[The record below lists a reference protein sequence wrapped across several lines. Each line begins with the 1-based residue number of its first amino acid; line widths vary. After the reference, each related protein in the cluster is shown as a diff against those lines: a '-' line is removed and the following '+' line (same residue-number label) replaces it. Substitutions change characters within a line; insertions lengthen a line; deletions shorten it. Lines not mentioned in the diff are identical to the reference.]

1 MKRKKMS
8 EIISGKVISAS
19 INEKLREEVEQLK
32 ANGIEPCLAVVLVG
46 EDPASE
52 VYVRNKKRTCEEVGI
67 RSVGHDLPAS
77 TTQQEL
83 ENLVHQLNDDPAV
96 HGILCQFPLPKGL
109 DETQVILA
117 ISPEKDVDGLHP
129 LNAGRIAMGQPKFI
143 SCTPYGVLQMLKRSG
158 ISTSGKNAVVLG
170 RSNLVGRPIATLLSS
185 KGWDATVTVCHSRTA
200 NLAEVTS
207 QADILVAAIGIPEFV
222 TSNMVK
228 SGAVV
233 IDVGINRIDDPSKKS
248 GSRMVGD
255 VAFKEVEEKASF
267 ITPVPGGVGP
277 MTIAMLMANTVNA
290 ARWLNGM
297 NEMSI

>member
-1 MKRKKMS
+1 MS
-8 EIISGKVISAS
+8 ELISGKVIGAS
-19 INEKLREEVEQLK
+19 INEELRKEVDQLK
-32 ANGIEPCLAVVLVG
+32 TNGIEPCLAVVLVG

-52 VYVRNKKRTCEEVGI
+52 VYVRNKKRTCGEIGI
-67 RSVGHDLPAS
+67 RSIGHDLPAS
-77 TTQQEL
+77 TTQEEL
-83 ENLVHQLNDDPAV
+83 EKLIQSLNDDPAV
-96 HGILCQFPLPKGL
+96 HGILCQFPLPEKL
-109 DETQVILA
+109 NETRVILT
-117 ISPEKDVDGLHP
+117 ISPDKDVDGLHP
-129 LNAGRIAMGQPKFI
+129 LNAGLIAMGQPKFI

-200 NLAEVTS
+200 NLAELTS
-207 QADILVAAIGIPEFV
+207 QADIMVAAIGIPEFV
-222 TSNMVK
+222 KADMVK
-228 SGAVV
+228 PGAVV
-233 IDVGINRIDDPSKKS
+233 IDVGINRIDDPSKAS

-255 VAFKEVEEKASF
+255 VAFKQVEEKASF

-297 NEMSI
+297 SEMDL

>member
-1 MKRKKMS
+1 MS
-8 EIISGKVISAS
+8 ELISGKVIGAS
-19 INEKLREEVEQLK
+19 INEELRKEVDQLK
-32 ANGIEPCLAVVLVG
+32 TNGIEPCLAVVLVG

-52 VYVRNKKRTCEEVGI
+52 VYVRNKKRTCGEIGI
-67 RSVGHDLPAS
+67 RSIGHDLPAS
-77 TTQQEL
+77 TTQEEL
-83 ENLVHQLNDDPAV
+83 EKLIQSLNDDPAV
-96 HGILCQFPLPKGL
+96 HGILCQFPLPEKL
-109 DETQVILA
+109 DETRVILT
-117 ISPEKDVDGLHP
+117 ISPDKDVDGLHP
-129 LNAGRIAMGQPKFI
+129 LNAGLIAMGQPKFI

-207 QADILVAAIGIPEFV
+207 EADILVAAIGIPEFV
-222 TSNMVK
+222 KAEMVK
-228 SGAVV
+228 PGAVV
-233 IDVGINRIDDPSKKS
+233 IDVGINRIDDASKAS

-255 VAFKEVEEKASF
+255 VAFKQAEEKASF

-297 NEMSI
+297 SEMDL

>member
-1 MKRKKMS
+1 MS
-8 EIISGKVISAS
+8 ELISGKVIGAS
-19 INEKLREEVEQLK
+19 INEELRKEVDQLK
-32 ANGIEPCLAVVLVG
+32 TNGIEPCLAVVLVG

-52 VYVRNKKRTCEEVGI
+52 VYVRNKKRTCGEIGI
-67 RSVGHDLPAS
+67 RSIGHDLPAS
-77 TTQQEL
+77 TTQEEL
-83 ENLVHQLNDDPAV
+83 EKLIQSLNDDPAV
-96 HGILCQFPLPKGL
+96 HGILCQFPLPEKL
-109 DETQVILA
+109 NETRVILT
-117 ISPEKDVDGLHP
+117 ISPDKDVDGLHP
-129 LNAGRIAMGQPKFI
+129 LNAGLIAMGQPKFI
-143 SCTPYGVLQMLKRSG
+143 SCTPYGVLQMLKRSR

-207 QADILVAAIGIPEFV
+207 QADIMVAAIGIPEFV
-222 TSNMVK
+222 KADMVK
-228 SGAVV
+228 PGAVV
-233 IDVGINRIDDPSKKS
+233 IDVGINRIDDPSKAS

-255 VAFKEVEEKASF
+255 VAFKQVEEKASF

-297 NEMSI
+297 SEMDL

>member
-1 MKRKKMS
+1 MS
-8 EIISGKVISAS
+8 ELISGKVIGAS
-19 INEKLREEVEQLK
+19 INEELRKEVDQLK
-32 ANGIEPCLAVVLVG
+32 INGIEPCLAVVLVG

-52 VYVRNKKRTCEEVGI
+52 VYVRNKKRTCGEIGI
-67 RSVGHDLPAS
+67 RSIGHDLPAS
-77 TTQQEL
+77 TTQEEL
-83 ENLVHQLNDDPAV
+83 ENLIQSLNDDPAV
-96 HGILCQFPLPKGL
+96 HGILCQFPLPEEL
-109 DETQVILA
+109 DETRVILT
-117 ISPEKDVDGLHP
+117 ISPDKDVDGLHP
-129 LNAGRIAMGQPKFI
+129 LNAGLIAMGQPKFI
-143 SCTPYGVLQMLKRSG
+143 SCTPYGVLQMLKRSR

-207 QADILVAAIGIPEFV
+207 QADIMVAAIGIPEFV
-222 TSNMVK
+222 KADMVK
-228 SGAVV
+228 PGAVV
-233 IDVGINRIDDPSKKS
+233 IDVGINRVDDPSKAS

-255 VAFKEVEEKASF
+255 VAFKQVEEKASF

-297 NEMSI
+297 SEMDL

>member
-1 MKRKKMS
+1 MS
-8 EIISGKVISAS
+8 ELISGKVIGAS
-19 INEKLREEVEQLK
+19 INEELRKEVNQLK
-32 ANGIEPCLAVVLVG
+32 TNGIEPCLAVVLVG

-52 VYVRNKKRTCEEVGI
+52 VYVRNKKRTCGEIGI
-67 RSVGHDLPAS
+67 RSIGHDLPAS
-77 TTQQEL
+77 TTQEEL
-83 ENLVHQLNDDPAV
+83 EKLIQSLNDDPAV
-96 HGILCQFPLPKGL
+96 HGILCQFPLPEKL
-109 DETQVILA
+109 NETRVILT
-117 ISPEKDVDGLHP
+117 ISPDKDVDGLHP
-129 LNAGRIAMGQPKFI
+129 LNAGLIAMGQPKFI
-143 SCTPYGVLQMLKRSG
+143 SCTPYGVLQMLKRSR

-207 QADILVAAIGIPEFV
+207 QADIIVAAIGIPEFV
-222 TSNMVK
+222 KADMVK
-228 SGAVV
+228 PGAVV
-233 IDVGINRIDDPSKKS
+233 IDVGINRIDDPSKAS

-255 VAFKEVEEKASF
+255 VAFKQVEEKASF

-297 NEMSI
+297 SEMDL

>member
-1 MKRKKMS
+1 MS
-8 EIISGKVISAS
+8 ELISGKVIGAS
-19 INEKLREEVEQLK
+19 INEELRKEVHQLK
-32 ANGIEPCLAVVLVG
+32 TNGIEPCLAVVLVG

-52 VYVRNKKRTCEEVGI
+52 VYVRNKKRTCGEIGI
-67 RSVGHDLPAS
+67 RSIGHDLPAS
-77 TTQQEL
+77 TTQEEL
-83 ENLVHQLNDDPAV
+83 EKLIQNLNDDPAV
-96 HGILCQFPLPKGL
+96 HGILCQFPLPDKL
-109 DETQVILA
+109 NETRVILT
-117 ISPEKDVDGLHP
+117 ISPDKDVDGLHP
-129 LNAGRIAMGQPKFI
+129 LNAGLIAMGQPKFI
-143 SCTPYGVLQMLKRSG
+143 SCTPYGVLQMLKRSR

-207 QADILVAAIGIPEFV
+207 QADIMVAAIGIPEFV
-222 TSNMVK
+222 KADMVK
-228 SGAVV
+228 PGAVV
-233 IDVGINRIDDPSKKS
+233 IDVGINRIDDPSKAS

-255 VAFKEVEEKASF
+255 VAFKQVEEKASF

-297 NEMSI
+297 SEMDL

>member
-1 MKRKKMS
+1 MS
-8 EIISGKVISAS
+8 ELISGKVIGAS
-19 INEKLREEVEQLK
+19 INEELRKEVDQLK
-32 ANGIEPCLAVVLVG
+32 TNGIEPCLAVVLVG

-52 VYVRNKKRTCEEVGI
+52 VYVRNKKRTCGEIGI
-67 RSVGHDLPAS
+67 RSIGHDLPAS
-77 TTQQEL
+77 TTQEEL
-83 ENLVHQLNDDPAV
+83 EKLIQSLNDDPAV
-96 HGILCQFPLPKGL
+96 HGILCQFPLPEKL
-109 DETQVILA
+109 DETRVILT
-117 ISPEKDVDGLHP
+117 ISPDKDVDGLHP
-129 LNAGRIAMGQPKFI
+129 LNAGLIAMGQPKFI

-207 QADILVAAIGIPEFV
+207 QADIMVAAIGIPEFV
-222 TSNMVK
+222 KADMVK
-228 SGAVV
+228 PGAVV
-233 IDVGINRIDDPSKKS
+233 IDVGINRIDDPSKAS

-255 VAFKEVEEKASF
+255 VAFKQVEEKASF

-297 NEMSI
+297 SEMDL

>member
-1 MKRKKMS
+1 MMS
-8 EIISGKVISAS
+8 KLISGKAIGAS
-19 INEKLREEVEQLK
+19 INEELRKEVDQLK
-32 ANGIEPCLAVVLVG
+32 SNGIEPCLAVVLLG

-52 VYVRNKKRTCEEVGI
+52 VYVRNKKRTCGEIGI
-67 RSVGHDLPAS
+67 RSIGHDLPAS

-83 ENLVHQLNDDPAV
+83 ENLIKSLNGDPAV

-109 DETQVILA
+109 DETRVILA
-117 ISPEKDVDGLHP
+117 ISPDKDVDGLHP
-129 LNAGRIAMGQPKFI
+129 LNAGLIAMGQPKFI
-143 SCTPYGVLQMLKRSG
+143 SCTPFGVLQMLKRSG

-222 TSNMVK
+222 KADMVK
-228 SGAVV
+228 PGAVV
-233 IDVGINRIDDPSKKS
+233 IDVGINRIDDPSKAS

-255 VAFKEVEEKASF
+255 VAFKEVEGKAAF

-277 MTIAMLMANTVNA
+277 MTISMLMVNTVHA
-290 ARWLNGM
+290 TRSLNGM
-297 NEMSI
+297 TEMDL